1 MTPCNS
7 LKRWRKQISINALI
21 VRGIAITW
29 IERTRSGENDMSKML
44 RNLWLDDAGQDVPEY
59 ALMLALILVIV
70 ITVVTQIGSSANV
83 IFTKVRD
90 AMSTAAAG

>member
-1 MTPCNS
+1 
-7 LKRWRKQISINALI
+7 
-21 VRGIAITW
+21 
-29 IERTRSGENDMSKML
+29 MSKML